1 MSNEIR
7 QDGYVNLMNKWG
19 TSQDASEGYRFQREL
34 VTPDMELTT
43 LYTDNGLF
51 TKIID
56 APAEEA
62 LKQGFDLG
70 LNNPDIEKFVSRSL
84 DDLRWEEH
92 AATAMKWSRL
102 YGGSIIVMLI
112 DDGRGLEEPLNWKNI
127 RSIDELHVFERPVVW
142 PDYNSLYAGDI
153 RNYRGR
159 RRGGGFMQ
167 PQFYDVSSIYGTFR
181 VHASRCLVF
190 RNGVVPE
197 SVGNE
202 NYRYWGTPEYIRLR
216 RAIQD
221 TITAHSNGP
230 KLLERSVQ
238 AVYKMKG
245 LAQLLASAL
254 GENQA
259 LKRLELIDLARGMMN
274 TITIDADGEDYG
286 FQTFQFSG
294 VKDVIDATCNMLS
307 ALTNIPQTILFG
319 RAPAGENSTGE
330 SDMEN
335 WYSFVGRLQRLTVR
349 PVLLNLLDV
358 IFIAGRASGEIEEE
372 PDYELKFNP
381 LWTMSDTEKAT
392 VDKTKADTSYVK
404 AQTAQIY
411 VGLQSLDPSEVRGAL
426 ADSGEFQVEDILDG
440 IPPEELLLEP
450 QDDTTMDLSEDQ
462 PPTPEYGLPPVPEPH
477 RPPPD

>member
-159 RRGGGFMQ
+159 RRG
-167 PQFYDVSSIYGTFR
+167 R
-181 VHASRCLVF
+181 RLHAAPVLRCLQYL
-190 RNGVVPE
+190 RYVP
-197 SVGNE
+197 
-202 NYRYWGTPEYIRLR
+202 
-216 RAIQD
+216 
-221 TITAHSNGP
+221 GP
-230 KLLERSVQ
+230 CQ
-238 AVYKMKG
+238 
-245 LAQLLASAL
+245 
-254 GENQA
+254 
-259 LKRLELIDLARGMMN
+259 
-274 TITIDADGEDYG
+274 
-286 FQTFQFSG
+286 
-294 VKDVIDATCNMLS
+294 
-307 ALTNIPQTILFG
+307 
-319 RAPAGENSTGE
+319 
-330 SDMEN
+330 
-335 WYSFVGRLQRLTVR
+335 
-349 PVLLNLLDV
+349 PV
-358 IFIAGRASGEIEEE
+358 S
-372 PDYELKFNP
+372 
-381 LWTMSDTEKAT
+381 
-392 VDKTKADTSYVK
+392 
-404 AQTAQIY
+404 
-411 VGLQSLDPSEVRGAL
+411 
-426 ADSGEFQVEDILDG
+426 
-440 IPPEELLLEP
+440 
-450 QDDTTMDLSEDQ
+450 
-462 PPTPEYGLPPVPEPH
+462 GLPQRRGP
-477 RPPPD
+477 